1 MNLQGKLLVSH
12 PSLTQG
18 LFAKAVVYI
27 YQHEHKGSLGVILN
41 KRSNYSLADIMAQKN
56 IAYEQGNMVFT
67 GGPMNQQA
75 LQVLHSDDW
84 YSQNTLQL
92 PQGLSISSDNVML
105 EKLAMGN
112 EPSLWRVFNGM
123 AAWGPNQLEQE
134 LAQPNG
140 WMIAQ
145 ADYGIVFDTSEH
157 QQWMKA
163 IEQVSQSVMDNY
175 L

>member
-1 MNLQGKLLVSH
+1 
-12 PSLTQG
+12 
-18 LFAKAVVYI
+18 
-27 YQHEHKGSLGVILN
+27 
-41 KRSNYSLADIMAQKN
+41 
-56 IAYEQGNMVFT
+56 
-67 GGPMNQQA
+67 
-75 LQVLHSDDW
+75 
-84 YSQNTLQL
+84 
-92 PQGLSISSDNVML
+92 ML

-175 L
+175 I